1 MTRRLRPLPL
11 TELSGSYHEI
21 GAQHGRI
28 HRDLIQR
35 GIEVYGQL
43 FHDFV
48 GIGWRQ
54 ARGRAHHFEAMI
66 ARGFPEILEEMNGI
80 AWGAGVDFLD
90 ILTLNCRSEIALTQA
105 SGGCSAFSIARH
117 GTQWLAQNWDWR
129 SAQLDNVVAL
139 HVRGDGK
146 PALVSI
152 GEAGMVGKVGMN
164 EQGIG
169 VCLNAI
175 RSQTCSTG
183 LPIHVALRKIL
194 ESPDFDSALAVATHD
209 RVCSP
214 AHFLLASAPV
224 GNEGGQAV
232 GLEVQPGE
240 PGRIAPRSGIVTH
253 TNHLYANNTPYPV
266 QDYPRIDSEPR
277 LCRLD
282 ALLHDELPPDAPLDK
297 ARLFDVLS
305 DHQSAPLSICRH
317 FNPEQPA
324 EERMET
330 LFSVVMNLSERRLT
344 LRHGKPCESDD
355 SLSVTLG
362 RKGAAQPPGQQ

>member
-1 MTRRLRPLPL
+1 MTRRFRPLPL
-11 TELSGSYHEI
+11 TELSGSHHEI

-28 HRDLIQR
+28 HRQLIQR

-48 GIGWRQ
+48 GIRWEQ
-54 ARGRAHHFEAMI
+54 ARDRACHFEAQI
-66 ARGFPEILEEMNGI
+66 AQGFPAILEEMNGI

-105 SGGCSAFSIARH
+105 SGGCSAFSLQRH
-117 GTQWLAQNWDWR
+117 GQQWLAQNWDWR
-129 SAQLDNVVAL
+129 SDQLDNVVAL

-146 PALVSI
+146 PALISI
-152 GEAGMVGKVGMN
+152 GEAGMVGKVGLN
-164 EQGIG
+164 ERGIG

-175 RSQTCSTG
+175 RSQTCGSG
-183 LPIHVALRKIL
+183 LPIHIALRKIL
-194 ESPDFDSALAVATHD
+194 ESEDMESALAVATHD

-214 AHFLLASAPV
+214 AHFLLASAQV

-253 TNHLYANNTPYPV
+253 TNHLYADNTPCPV
-266 QDYPRIDSEPR
+266 QDYPRVDSQPR

-282 ALLHDELPPDAPLDK
+282 ALLHDELTSDTAIDE

-305 DHQSAPLSICRH
+305 DHQGAPLSICRH
-317 FNPEQPA
+317 FNPDQPA

-344 LRHGKPCESDD
+344 VRHGKPCESDD
-355 SLSVTLG
+355 SLSVTLS
-362 RKGAAQPPGQQ
+362 

>member
-1 MTRRLRPLPL
+1 MTRRFRPLPL
-11 TELSGSYHEI
+11 TELAGSHHEI

-28 HRDLIQR
+28 HRQLIQR

-48 GIGWRQ
+48 GIRWEQ
-54 ARGRAHHFEAMI
+54 ARDRACHFEAQI
-66 ARGFPEILEEMNGI
+66 AQGFPAILAEMNGI

-105 SGGCSAFSIARH
+105 SGGCSAFSLQRH
-117 GTQWLAQNWDWR
+117 GQQWLAQNWDWR
-129 SAQLDNVVAL
+129 SDQLDNVVAL
-139 HVRGDGK
+139 HVRGAGK

-164 EQGIG
+164 ERGIG

-175 RSQTCSTG
+175 RSQTCGSG
-183 LPIHVALRKIL
+183 LPIHIALRKIL
-194 ESPDFDSALAVATHD
+194 ESDDMESALAVATHD

-214 AHFLLASAPV
+214 AHFLLASAQV

-240 PGRIAPRSGIVTH
+240 PGRIAPRNGIVTH
-253 TNHLYANNTPYPV
+253 TNHLYADNTPCPV
-266 QDYPRIDSEPR
+266 QDYPRIDSQPR

-282 ALLHDELPPDAPLDK
+282 ALLHDVLSPEASLDE
-297 ARLFDVLS
+297 ACLFDVLS
-305 DHQSAPLSICRH
+305 DHQGAPLSICRH
-317 FNPEQPA
+317 FNPDQPA

-344 LRHGKPCESDD
+344 LRHGKPCESED
-355 SLSVTLG
+355 SLSITLT
-362 RKGAAQPPGQQ
+362 